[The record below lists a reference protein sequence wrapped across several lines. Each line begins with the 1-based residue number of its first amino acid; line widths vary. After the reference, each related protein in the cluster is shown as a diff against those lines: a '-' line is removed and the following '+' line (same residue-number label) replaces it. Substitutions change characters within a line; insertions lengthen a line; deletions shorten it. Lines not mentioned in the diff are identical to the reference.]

1 MRKKLYLLTVT
12 VICIMSNLN
21 ASKFGTGFGTG
32 ALTGFASGIITTK
45 LMQRNKPQY
54 VYVHT
59 APQQSNY
66 SNIRERELELR
77 LIQERRAL
85 LQEENRRAQIS
96 SMQYQI
102 R

>member
-1 MRKKLYLLTVT
+1 MKKKLHLLAIV
-12 VICIMSNLN
+12 VMCITSNLN

-54 VYVHT
+54 VYVQT
-59 APQQSNY
+59 APQQPNY
-66 SNIRERELELR
+66 SNIREKELELR

-85 LQEENRRAQIS
+85 LQEENRRAQINS
-96 SMQYQI
+96 IQY
-102 R
+102 RAR